1 MKSRG
6 RQKILACVMA
16 ALAFSSTPMSNARA
30 QDVLTIS
37 SGRTSLI
44 TVEKGKPKTIR
55 THSSFYEIVVGDPEI
70 ANVQPLTNRSFYV
83 LGINAGTT
91 GIALFD
97 EQKNLIGSVDVEVS
111 VDTTRLKTAIREN
124 VPDANIKV
132 TTTNGQ
138 VVLSGSAP
146 DQVSADRAKKIA
158 GKFAGNEDEII
169 NSVNVTSSQQVQLN
183 VRFVEINRNAGQE
196 LGVKI
201 NDLSYNSETRKS
213 DLATI
218 GYASVGNFMGSLVSG
233 GLNVDVAIKA
243 MEDRGVARR
252 LAEPNLV
259 ARSGET
265 ASFLA
270 GGEFPIA
277 VTGKNGE
284 VSIYGSRYWAEWMWQ
299 IAGKDVTVRFDPDDL
314 QAGLSVYEMD
324 GTFLGDV
331 GLSKPAGE
339 QDRSALEMIWSRP
352 TAEINGI
359 IGGYTGDGFK
369 TVLPSKATAKVSFRL
384 VGQQDP
390 HALREHF
397 RAWVRAQLPEDV
409 SVDFHGH
416 GASPASQMQTTHPAF
431 ESARS
436 VLGAEWGHEAAFTGC
451 GGSIPVA
458 VYFKSILDMD
468 TMLVGW
474 GKDDDQI
481 HSPNE
486 KYDVESFHKGIRS
499 WARILDAIR

>member
-284 VSIYGSRYWAEWMWQ
+284 VSIEYKKFGVGLEFTPTVL
-299 IAGKDVTVRFDPDDL
+299 KDGLISLEIEPEVSSIDEVSSTGFPILSVRRARTSVDL
-314 QAGLSVYEMD
+314 KSGQSFMMAGLYQADNDNKGSNLPGTRKLPVIGALFASKEFQRKETDLVMIVTPHLVRPVQPSTPMATPLD
-324 GTFLGDV
+324 GTRPATDQEFAVLGLDEV
-331 GLSKPAGE
+331 RTSATGAGAPALVPQPSGHILT
-339 QDRSALEMIWSRP
+339 LE
-352 TAEINGI
+352 
-359 IGGYTGDGFK
+359 IGG
-369 TVLPSKATAKVSFRL
+369 
-384 VGQQDP
+384 
-390 HALREHF
+390 
-397 RAWVRAQLPEDV
+397 
-409 SVDFHGH
+409 
-416 GASPASQMQTTHPAF
+416 
-431 ESARS
+431 
-436 VLGAEWGHEAAFTGC
+436 
-451 GGSIPVA
+451 
-458 VYFKSILDMD
+458 
-468 TMLVGW
+468 
-474 GKDDDQI
+474 
-481 HSPNE
+481 
-486 KYDVESFHKGIRS
+486 
-499 WARILDAIR
+499 

>member
-284 VSIYGSRYWAEWMWQ
+284 VSIEYKKFGVGLEFTPTVL
-299 IAGKDVTVRFDPDDL
+299 KDGLISLEIEPEVSSIDEVSSTGFPILSVRRARTSVDL
-314 QAGLSVYEMD
+314 KSGQSFMMAGLYQADNDNKGSNLPGTRKLPVIGALFASKEFQRKETDLVMIVTPHLVQPSTPMATPLD
-324 GTFLGDV
+324 GTRPATDQEFAVLGLDEV
-331 GLSKPAGE
+331 RTSATGAGAPALVPQTSGHILT
-339 QDRSALEMIWSRP
+339 LE
-352 TAEINGI
+352 
-359 IGGYTGDGFK
+359 IGG
-369 TVLPSKATAKVSFRL
+369 
-384 VGQQDP
+384 
-390 HALREHF
+390 
-397 RAWVRAQLPEDV
+397 
-409 SVDFHGH
+409 
-416 GASPASQMQTTHPAF
+416 
-431 ESARS
+431 
-436 VLGAEWGHEAAFTGC
+436 
-451 GGSIPVA
+451 
-458 VYFKSILDMD
+458 
-468 TMLVGW
+468 
-474 GKDDDQI
+474 
-481 HSPNE
+481 
-486 KYDVESFHKGIRS
+486 
-499 WARILDAIR
+499 

>member
-1 MKSRG
+1 MNPRG
-6 RQKILACVMA
+6 RNTILACVMG
-16 ALAFSSTPMSNARA
+16 ALALTAMPVSGAQA

-37 SGRTSLI
+37 TGRTSLI

-55 THSSFYEIVVGDPEI
+55 THNSFYEIVVGDPEI

-169 NSVNVTSSQQVQLN
+169 NSVDVTSSQQVQLN

-201 NDLSYNSETRKS
+201 NELSYNSETRNS

-218 GYASVGNFMGSLVSG
+218 GYASVGNFMGTLVSG

-265 ASFLA
+265 ASFWSC
-270 GGEFPIA
+270 
-277 VTGKNGE
+277 
-284 VSIYGSRYWAEWMWQ
+284 SIKMHLYIFTPFISQ
-299 IAGKDVTVRFDPDDL
+299 I
-314 QAGLSVYEMD
+314 LS
-324 GTFLGDV
+324 GWT
-331 GLSKPAGE
+331 SK
-339 QDRSALEMIWSRP
+339 R
-352 TAEINGI
+352 
-359 IGGYTGDGFK
+359 
-369 TVLPSKATAKVSFRL
+369 V
-384 VGQQDP
+384 
-390 HALREHF
+390 
-397 RAWVRAQLPEDV
+397 
-409 SVDFHGH
+409 
-416 GASPASQMQTTHPAF
+416 
-431 ESARS
+431 
-436 VLGAEWGHEAAFTGC
+436 
-451 GGSIPVA
+451 
-458 VYFKSILDMD
+458 
-468 TMLVGW
+468 
-474 GKDDDQI
+474 
-481 HSPNE
+481 
-486 KYDVESFHKGIRS
+486 
-499 WARILDAIR
+499 

>member
-1 MKSRG
+1 
-6 RQKILACVMA
+6 
-16 ALAFSSTPMSNARA
+16 MSNARA

-284 VSIYGSRYWAEWMWQ
+284 VSIEYKKFGVGLEFTPTVL
-299 IAGKDVTVRFDPDDL
+299 KDGLISLEIEPEVSSIDEVSSTGFPILSVRRARTSVDL
-314 QAGLSVYEMD
+314 KSGQSFMMAGLYQADNDNKGSNLPGTRKLPVIGALFASKEFQRKETDLVMIVTPHLVRPVQPSTPMATPLD
-324 GTFLGDV
+324 GTRPATDQEFAVLGLDEV
-331 GLSKPAGE
+331 RTSATGAGAPALVPQTSGHILT
-339 QDRSALEMIWSRP
+339 LE
-352 TAEINGI
+352 
-359 IGGYTGDGFK
+359 IGG
-369 TVLPSKATAKVSFRL
+369 
-384 VGQQDP
+384 
-390 HALREHF
+390 
-397 RAWVRAQLPEDV
+397 
-409 SVDFHGH
+409 
-416 GASPASQMQTTHPAF
+416 
-431 ESARS
+431 
-436 VLGAEWGHEAAFTGC
+436 
-451 GGSIPVA
+451 
-458 VYFKSILDMD
+458 
-468 TMLVGW
+468 
-474 GKDDDQI
+474 
-481 HSPNE
+481 
-486 KYDVESFHKGIRS
+486 
-499 WARILDAIR
+499 

>member
-1 MKSRG
+1 MKPRG
-6 RQKILACVMA
+6 RNTILACVMG
-16 ALAFSSTPMSNARA
+16 ALALSAIPVAGAKA

-37 SGRTSLI
+37 TGRTSLI

-55 THSSFYEIVVGDPEI
+55 THNSFYEIVVGDPEI

-169 NSVNVTSSQQVQLN
+169 NSVDVTSSQQVQLN

-201 NDLSYNSETRKS
+201 NNLSYDTEARDPDGGFFKY
-213 DLATI
+213 ATAT
-218 GYASVGNFMGSLVSG
+218 GFLGSLVSG
-233 GLNVDVAIKA
+233 GLDVEVAIKA

-277 VTGKNGE
+277 VTGKDGE
-284 VSIYGSRYWAEWMWQ
+284 VSIEYKKFGIGLEFTPTVLKDGLISLEIEPEVSSIDEVSSTGFPILSVRRAKTSVDLKSGQSFMMAGLYQADNDNSGSNLPGTRKLPVIGALFASKEFQRKETELVMLVTPHLVRPVQPGTPMTTPLDGSRPATDSEVA
-299 IAGKDVTVRFDPDDL
+299 ILGVDEVRTSATGAGAT
-314 QAGLSVYEMD
+314 
-324 GTFLGDV
+324 
-331 GLSKPAGE
+331 
-339 QDRSALEMIWSRP
+339 ALVPQTSGHIL
-352 TAEINGI
+352 TLD
-359 IGGYTGDGFK
+359 IGG
-369 TVLPSKATAKVSFRL
+369 
-384 VGQQDP
+384 
-390 HALREHF
+390 
-397 RAWVRAQLPEDV
+397 
-409 SVDFHGH
+409 
-416 GASPASQMQTTHPAF
+416 
-431 ESARS
+431 
-436 VLGAEWGHEAAFTGC
+436 
-451 GGSIPVA
+451 
-458 VYFKSILDMD
+458 
-468 TMLVGW
+468 
-474 GKDDDQI
+474 
-481 HSPNE
+481 
-486 KYDVESFHKGIRS
+486 
-499 WARILDAIR
+499 

>member
-1 MKSRG
+1 MKPRG
-6 RQKILACVMA
+6 RNTILACVMA
-16 ALAFSSTPMSNARA
+16 ALAFSGMPVAGAQA

-37 SGRTSLI
+37 TGRTSLI

-55 THSSFYEIVVGDPEI
+55 THNSFYEIVVGDPEI

-169 NSVNVTSSQQVQLN
+169 NSVDVTSSQQVQLN

-201 NDLSYNSETRKS
+201 NELSYNSETRNS

-218 GYASVGNFMGSLVSG
+218 GYASVGNFMGTLVSG

-277 VTGKNGE
+277 VTGKDGE
-284 VSIYGSRYWAEWMWQ
+284 VSIEYKKFGVGLEFTPTVLKDGLISLEIEPEVSSIDEVSSTGFPILSVRRAKTSVDLKSGQSFMMAGLYQADNDNSGSNLPGTRKLPVIGALFASKEFQRKETDLVMLVTPHLVRPVQPGTPMATPLDGSRPATNSE
-299 IAGKDVTVRFDPDDL
+299 IVVLGVDEVRTSATGAG
-314 QAGLSVYEMD
+314 ANGLVPQTSGHILTLD
-324 GTFLGDV
+324 
-331 GLSKPAGE
+331 
-339 QDRSALEMIWSRP
+339 
-352 TAEINGI
+352 
-359 IGGYTGDGFK
+359 IGG
-369 TVLPSKATAKVSFRL
+369 
-384 VGQQDP
+384 
-390 HALREHF
+390 
-397 RAWVRAQLPEDV
+397 
-409 SVDFHGH
+409 
-416 GASPASQMQTTHPAF
+416 
-431 ESARS
+431 
-436 VLGAEWGHEAAFTGC
+436 
-451 GGSIPVA
+451 
-458 VYFKSILDMD
+458 
-468 TMLVGW
+468 
-474 GKDDDQI
+474 
-481 HSPNE
+481 
-486 KYDVESFHKGIRS
+486 
-499 WARILDAIR
+499 

>member
-6 RQKILACVMA
+6 RQRILACVMA
-16 ALAFSSTPMSNARA
+16 GLAFSATPMSNARA

-284 VSIYGSRYWAEWMWQ
+284 VSIEYKKFGVGLEFTPTVL
-299 IAGKDVTVRFDPDDL
+299 KDGLISLEIEPEVSSIDEVSSTGFPILSVRRARTSVDL
-314 QAGLSVYEMD
+314 KSGQSFMMAGLYQADNDNKGSNLPGTRKLPVIGALFASKEFQRKETDLVMIVTPHLVRPIQPGTPMATPLD
-324 GTFLGDV
+324 GTRPATDQEFAVLGLDEV
-331 GLSKPAGE
+331 RTSATGAGAPAIVPQTSGHILTL
-339 QDRSALEMIWSRP
+339 D
-352 TAEINGI
+352 
-359 IGGYTGDGFK
+359 IGG
-369 TVLPSKATAKVSFRL
+369 
-384 VGQQDP
+384 
-390 HALREHF
+390 
-397 RAWVRAQLPEDV
+397 
-409 SVDFHGH
+409 
-416 GASPASQMQTTHPAF
+416 
-431 ESARS
+431 
-436 VLGAEWGHEAAFTGC
+436 
-451 GGSIPVA
+451 
-458 VYFKSILDMD
+458 
-468 TMLVGW
+468 
-474 GKDDDQI
+474 
-481 HSPNE
+481 
-486 KYDVESFHKGIRS
+486 
-499 WARILDAIR
+499 

>member
-1 MKSRG
+1 MIPRG
-6 RQKILACVMA
+6 RNTILACVMG
-16 ALAFSSTPMSNARA
+16 ALALAAIPVSGAQA

-37 SGRTSLI
+37 TGRTSLI

-55 THSSFYEIVVGDPEI
+55 THNSFYEIVVGDPEI

-169 NSVNVTSSQQVQLN
+169 NSVDVTSSQQVQLN

-201 NDLSYNSETRKS
+201 NELSYNSETRNS

-218 GYASVGNFMGSLVSG
+218 GYASVGNFMGTLVSG

-277 VTGKNGE
+277 VTGKDGE
-284 VSIYGSRYWAEWMWQ
+284 VSIEYKKFGVGLEFTPTVLKDGLISLEIEPEVSSIDEVSSTGFPILSVRRAKTSVDLKSGQSFMMAGLYQADNDNSGSNLPGTRKLPVIGALFASKEFQRKETDLVMLVTPHLVRPVQPGTPMATPLDGSRPATNSE
-299 IAGKDVTVRFDPDDL
+299 IVVLGVDEVRTSATGAGAAVLVPQTS
-314 QAGLSVYEMD
+314 GHILSLD
-324 GTFLGDV
+324 
-331 GLSKPAGE
+331 
-339 QDRSALEMIWSRP
+339 
-352 TAEINGI
+352 
-359 IGGYTGDGFK
+359 IGG
-369 TVLPSKATAKVSFRL
+369 
-384 VGQQDP
+384 
-390 HALREHF
+390 
-397 RAWVRAQLPEDV
+397 
-409 SVDFHGH
+409 
-416 GASPASQMQTTHPAF
+416 
-431 ESARS
+431 
-436 VLGAEWGHEAAFTGC
+436 
-451 GGSIPVA
+451 
-458 VYFKSILDMD
+458 
-468 TMLVGW
+468 
-474 GKDDDQI
+474 
-481 HSPNE
+481 
-486 KYDVESFHKGIRS
+486 
-499 WARILDAIR
+499 

>member
-1 MKSRG
+1 MKPRG
-6 RQKILACVMA
+6 RNTILAGLMA
-16 ALAFSSTPMSNARA
+16 ALAFSAIPIAEVQA

-37 SGRTSLI
+37 TGRTSLI

-55 THSSFYEIVVGDPEI
+55 THNSFYEIVVGDPEI

-83 LGINAGTT
+83 LGMNAGTT

-201 NDLSYNSETRKS
+201 NELSYNSETRNS

-218 GYASVGNFMGSLVSG
+218 GYASVGNFMGTLVSG

-277 VTGKNGE
+277 VTGKDGE
-284 VSIYGSRYWAEWMWQ
+284 VSIEYKKFGVGLEFTPTVL
-299 IAGKDVTVRFDPDDL
+299 KDGLISLEIEPEVSSIDEVSSTGFPILSVRRAKTSVDL
-314 QAGLSVYEMD
+314 KSGQSFMMAGLYQADNDNKGSNLPGTRKLPVIGALFASKEFQRKETDLVMIVTPHLVRPVQPGTPMATPLD
-324 GTFLGDV
+324 GTRPATDQEFAVLGLDEV
-331 GLSKPAGE
+331 RTSATGAG
-339 QDRSALEMIWSRP
+339 AP
-352 TAEINGI
+352 TLVPQTSGHILTLD
-359 IGGYTGDGFK
+359 IGG
-369 TVLPSKATAKVSFRL
+369 
-384 VGQQDP
+384 
-390 HALREHF
+390 
-397 RAWVRAQLPEDV
+397 
-409 SVDFHGH
+409 
-416 GASPASQMQTTHPAF
+416 
-431 ESARS
+431 
-436 VLGAEWGHEAAFTGC
+436 
-451 GGSIPVA
+451 
-458 VYFKSILDMD
+458 
-468 TMLVGW
+468 
-474 GKDDDQI
+474 
-481 HSPNE
+481 
-486 KYDVESFHKGIRS
+486 
-499 WARILDAIR
+499 

>member
-6 RQKILACVMA
+6 RQTILACLMT
-16 ALAFSSTPMSNARA
+16 ALALSSMPASSARA

-37 SGRTSLI
+37 TGRTSLV

-55 THSSFYEIVVGDPEI
+55 THNSFYEIVVGDPEI

-146 DQVSADRAKKIA
+146 DQVSADRASKIA
-158 GKFAGNEDEII
+158 GKFAGTEDDII

-277 VTGKNGE
+277 VTGKDGE
-284 VSIYGSRYWAEWMWQ
+284 VSIEYKKFGVGLEFTPTVLKDGLISLEIEPEVSSIDEVSSTGFPILSVRRAKTSVDLKSGQSFMMAGLYQADNDNNGSNLPGTRKLPVIGALFASKKFQRKETDLVMIVTPHLVRPVQPGTPMATPLDGSRPATARE
-299 IAGKDVTVRFDPDDL
+299 IAVLGVDEVRTSATG
-314 QAGLSVYEMD
+314 AGTTALVPKTS
-324 GTFLGDV
+324 GHILTLDV
-331 GLSKPAGE
+331 GG
-339 QDRSALEMIWSRP
+339 
-352 TAEINGI
+352 
-359 IGGYTGDGFK
+359 
-369 TVLPSKATAKVSFRL
+369 
-384 VGQQDP
+384 
-390 HALREHF
+390 
-397 RAWVRAQLPEDV
+397 
-409 SVDFHGH
+409 
-416 GASPASQMQTTHPAF
+416 
-431 ESARS
+431 
-436 VLGAEWGHEAAFTGC
+436 
-451 GGSIPVA
+451 
-458 VYFKSILDMD
+458 
-468 TMLVGW
+468 
-474 GKDDDQI
+474 
-481 HSPNE
+481 
-486 KYDVESFHKGIRS
+486 
-499 WARILDAIR
+499 

>member
-6 RQKILACVMA
+6 RQTILACLMA
-16 ALAFSSTPMSNARA
+16 ALALSAMPVSSAQA

-37 SGRTSLI
+37 TGRTSLI

-55 THSSFYEIVVGDPEI
+55 THSSFYEIVVGDPEV

-111 VDTTRLKTAIREN
+111 VDTTRLKSAIREN

-146 DQVSADRAKKIA
+146 DQVSADRASKIA
-158 GKFAGNEDEII
+158 GKFAGTEDDII

-201 NDLSYNSETRKS
+201 NDLSYNSEIRKS

-277 VTGKNGE
+277 VTGKDGE
-284 VSIYGSRYWAEWMWQ
+284 VSIEYKKFGVGLEFTPTVLKDGLISLEIEPEVSSIDEVSSTGFPILSVRRAKTSVDLKSGQSFMMAGLYQADNDNTGSNLPGTRKLPVIGALFASKKFQRKETDLVMIVTPHLVRPVQPSTPMATPLDGSRPA
-299 IAGKDVTVRFDPDDL
+299 T
-314 QAGLSVYEMD
+314 
-324 GTFLGDV
+324 
-331 GLSKPAGE
+331 AGE
-339 QDRSALEMIWSRP
+339 IAVLGVDEVRTSATGAGAAALIPQTSGHIL
-352 TAEINGI
+352 TLD
-359 IGGYTGDGFK
+359 IGG
-369 TVLPSKATAKVSFRL
+369 
-384 VGQQDP
+384 
-390 HALREHF
+390 
-397 RAWVRAQLPEDV
+397 
-409 SVDFHGH
+409 
-416 GASPASQMQTTHPAF
+416 
-431 ESARS
+431 
-436 VLGAEWGHEAAFTGC
+436 
-451 GGSIPVA
+451 
-458 VYFKSILDMD
+458 
-468 TMLVGW
+468 
-474 GKDDDQI
+474 
-481 HSPNE
+481 
-486 KYDVESFHKGIRS
+486 
-499 WARILDAIR
+499 